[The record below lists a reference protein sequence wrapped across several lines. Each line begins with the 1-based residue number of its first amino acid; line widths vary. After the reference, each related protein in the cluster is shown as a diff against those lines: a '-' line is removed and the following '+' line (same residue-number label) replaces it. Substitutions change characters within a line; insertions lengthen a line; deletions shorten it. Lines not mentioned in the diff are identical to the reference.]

1 MSRLGSSL
9 TFMPKV
15 SASATAH
22 ATASAPDLVSQPT
35 ESPHASRAR
44 VPGVAGVFALVVM
57 QCVLGNALLGAAW
70 GALRPSYTAWGTEG
84 DGLAFGTEMNV
95 EFSAF
100 AAFLGLTTIVAMLS
114 VWVAVRA
121 QVQHRAR
128 MMHHEEP
135 FSLPMLLWVGLWNIL
150 GAQVF
155 LLLGRQV
162 VQTFRSHA
170 AEAPQVGE
178 MITIVPWVSVGI
190 AGALWSGF
198 AAVALYWSAMV
209 VWLPNTR
216 SDSALQAQHI

>member
-1 MSRLGSSL
+1 
-9 TFMPKV
+9 MPKV
-15 SASATAH
+15 SASPP
-22 ATASAPDLVSQPT
+22 ASAPAHEPEPVSQPT
-35 ESPHASRAR
+35 EYPHASRAR
-44 VPGVAGVFALVVM
+44 VPGVVGAFALVVM
-57 QCVLGNALLGAAW
+57 HCVLGNALLGAAW

-84 DGLAFGTEMNV
+84 DGLAFGTEVNV

-114 VWVAVRA
+114 VWAAVRA
-121 QVQHRAR
+121 RAQAQHQ
-128 MMHHEEP
+128 EDP

-216 SDSALQAQHI
+216 ADSALPARHI